1 MRRLPTVLLLLPL
14 SLAAAAQEPPPEPRP
29 VLETMADESL
39 VNQYS
44 GRVEARVDGDFNG
57 DGDVDVAAVMR
68 DDEAETRR
76 LVVALGYRDEFNMGH
91 EPTGEMAMDPYPLG
105 AAVLTVTKKGVLV
118 VEDLTGGTSA
128 IASTYRFRYDKPAH
142 RMRLIG
148 DDVTY
153 YSRTNNHD
161 QVNISTNRL
170 TGLRL
175 RQIGVLNEGDG
186 DEAYHMQPQTRE
198 TVPTTPLWMEDAP
211 PPDVTLGLG
220 LE

>member
-1 MRRLPTVLLLLPL
+1 MRRSPLFALLMSL
-14 SLAAAAQEPPPEPRP
+14 SVAAAGQEPPPEPRP
-29 VLETMADESL
+29 VLEAMADESL

-57 DGDVDVAAVMR
+57 DGDVDTAAVMR

-76 LVVALGYRDEFNMGH
+76 LVVALGYRNEFDMGH
-91 EPTGEMAMDPYPLG
+91 EPSGEMAMEPYPLG
-105 AAVLTVTKKGVLV
+105 AAALSVTKKGVLV

-128 IASTYRFRYDKPAH
+128 VASTYRFRYDKAEH

-161 QVNISTNRL
+161 QLNISTNRL

-175 RQIGVLNEGDG
+175 RQVGVLNEGDG
-186 DEAYHMQPQTRE
+186 DEAYRMQPETRE
-198 TVPTTPLWMEDAP
+198 TVPTTPVWMEDAP
-211 PPDVTLGLG
+211 LPETTLGMG
-220 LE
+220 DE

>member
-1 MRRLPTVLLLLPL
+1 MRRLPIALLLFPFA
-14 SLAAAAQEPPPEPRP
+14 LAAAEPSPVPRP
-29 VLETMADESL
+29 VLETMTDEML

-76 LVVALGYRDEFNMGH
+76 LVVALGYRDEFDMGH
-91 EPTGEMAMDPYPLG
+91 EPSGEMAMDPYPLG
-105 AAVLTVTKKGVLV
+105 AAVLSVTKKGVLV

-128 IASTYRFRYDKPAH
+128 ISSTYRFRYDKGAH

-161 QVNISTNRL
+161 QINISTNRL
-170 TGLRL
+170 TGVRL
-175 RQIGVLNEGDG
+175 QQVGVLNEGDG
-186 DEAYHMQPQTRE
+186 DEAYHMQPETRE

-211 PPDVTLGLG
+211 SPDVTLGLG
-220 LE
+220 SE

>member
-1 MRRLPTVLLLLPL
+1 MRRSPLFALLMSL
-14 SLAAAAQEPPPEPRP
+14 SVAAAGQEPPPEPRP
-29 VLETMADESL
+29 VLEAMADESL

-57 DGDVDVAAVMR
+57 DGDVDTAAVMR

-76 LVVALGYRDEFNMGH
+76 LVVALGYRNEFDMGH
-91 EPTGEMAMDPYPLG
+91 EPSGEMAMDPYPLG
-105 AAVLTVTKKGVLV
+105 AAVLSVTKKGVLV

-128 IASTYRFRYDKPAH
+128 ISSTYRFRYDKAEH

-161 QVNISTNRL
+161 QINISTNRL
-170 TGLRL
+170 TGLQL
-175 RQIGVLNEGDG
+175 RQIGVLNTGDG
-186 DEAYHMQPQTRE
+186 DEAYHMQPETRG
-198 TVPTTPLWMEDAP
+198 TVPTTPVWMEDAP
-211 PPDVTLGLG
+211 APDVTLGLG
-220 LE
+220 SE